1 MKTTVL
7 VALLVSI
14 FSIGCASPNQLRQR
28 PPDLEL
34 ASAKDARLVATCITD
49 RWGNYSAEKITP
61 VDMRSTAKGFAMTTD
76 SFGSLAPLIEVEEV
90 GSGSSTRLYQLLPI
104 SDSFRAL
111 LHDCQ

>member
-1 MKTTVL
+1 MKKTL
-7 VALLVSI
+7 IAALLVSGL
-14 FSIGCASPNQLRQR
+14 SIGCVSPSQLRQR

-34 ASAKDARLVATCITD
+34 NSAKDARLVATCITD
-49 RWGNYSAEKITP
+49 RWGNYSTAKITP

-90 GSGSSTRLYQLLPI
+90 GSGSSTRLYQLLPV
-104 SDSFRAL
+104 SDGFRAL